1 MIIISFILFTVPRSI
16 TNLQV
21 VSRSNSTIDIDFDGS
36 ENAASYF
43 VEVLQSLEQLQSF
56 SISSTE
62 TQITGLSSASTYI
75 IRVQAEN
82 VNGASDFVELEAS
95 TSKFL

>member
-1 MIIISFILFTVPRSI
+1 MPRNI

-21 VSRSNSTIDIDFDGS
+21 VSRSNSTIDINFNGS

-43 VEVLQSLEQLQSF
+43 VEVLQSSTLLQNF

-62 TQITGLSSASTYI
+62 TQITGLSSASTYL
-75 IRVQAEN
+75 IRVQAVN
-82 VNGASDFVELEAS
+82 VNGASDFEELEAS
-95 TSKFL
+95 TS